1 MMKNFRQKFLFSISF
16 ILLIGLLVACG
27 DSSSEEATAKD
38 EANNNAT
45 DGELVV
51 EIVAKGF
58 QHDFWRAVKAGAEEA
73 ADDLGAKINF
83 VGPKD
88 ESAIAEQVEM
98 LNNAIQKGPDAI
110 ALAALDTDALIDLI
124 NQATNEGI
132 PIVGFDSGVPDAP
145 EGSIVANAAT
155 DNYAA
160 GALAA
165 EYLYTEIE
173 DKVSSDEVKRIGVVA
188 QEVNSLSITER
199 TMGFIDTLEDLLESH
214 EDIGEGNVAVIG
226 HSKLQNDVDEKNGK
240 VIIEARVPAEL
251 NDAAGQTEA
260 QTLLNKEDLIAIY
273 GSNEFA
279 AKAIINADDA
289 LFGSV
294 IGHDK
299 VLAVGFDSG
308 KMQIDAIKNERFFG
322 SITQDPVSI
331 GYESVRLAIDAAN
344 GEEVADVDTG
354 AKWYDSSN
362 VDDDDIQ
369 QLLYE

>member
-1 MMKNFRQKFLFSISF
+1 MIKSIKQRLLLTLSF

-27 DSSSEEATAKD
+27 DSGSEETVASEENGDNNTD
-38 EANNNAT
+38 E
-45 DGELVV
+45 ELVV

-58 QHDFWRAVKAGAEEA
+58 QHDFWRAVKAGAEDA
-73 ADDLGAKINF
+73 AEEFGAKINF

-98 LNNAIQKGPDAI
+98 LNNAIQKNPDAI
-110 ALAALDTDALIDLI
+110 ALAALDTDALLDLI
-124 NQATNEGI
+124 NQAVNQEI
-132 PIVGFDSGVPDAP
+132 PIIGFDSGVPDAP
-145 EGSIVANAAT
+145 EGAIAANAAT
-155 DNYAA
+155 DNYEA

-165 EYLYTEIE
+165 EYLYMGIKDEI
-173 DKVSSDEVKRIGVVA
+173 SADEVKRIGVVA

-199 TMGFIDTLEDLLESH
+199 TMGFIDTLEDLLENH
-214 EDIGEGNVAVIG
+214 EDIGEGNVAVVG
-226 HSKLQNDVDEKNGK
+226 HSKLSNDVEEQDGK

-289 LFGSV
+289 LSGSV
-294 IGHDK
+294 IGTDK

-308 KMQIDAIKNERFFG
+308 KMQIDAIKNERFYG
-322 SITQDPVSI
+322 SVTQDPVSI
-331 GYESVRLAIDAAN
+331 GYESVRLAVDAAK
-344 GEEVADVDTG
+344 GEEVSDVDTG
-354 AKWYDSSN
+354 AKWYDASN
-362 VDDDDIQ
+362 VDDEDIQ